1 MILKIFML
9 SKNIQSPQENDAN
22 LRAMGGANVMRSNVK
37 RQPGNNLGTYRQS
50 FYFPSLI
57 DSYRSIQG
65 ISSKSR
71 SKLKITLISSS

>member
-1 MILKIFML
+1 ML

-57 DSYRSIQG
+57 DS
-65 ISSKSR
+65 
-71 SKLKITLISSS
+71 